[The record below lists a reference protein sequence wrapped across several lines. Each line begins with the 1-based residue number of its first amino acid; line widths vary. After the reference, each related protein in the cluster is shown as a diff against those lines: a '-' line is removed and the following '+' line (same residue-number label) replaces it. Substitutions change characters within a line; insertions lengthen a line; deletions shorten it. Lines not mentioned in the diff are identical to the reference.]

1 MSAGTQRVA
10 AIDIGTVTTRLLI
23 ADVSAEGIREV
34 ARSTDITHLGEG
46 LAASGELSAR
56 AIERVRTAIAGY
68 AATMAEL
75 GVHRIEAVATSASR
89 DASNAHE
96 FIGALAPYGVK
107 PQVIE
112 GSREAYLSF
121 LGATSQMDIER
132 VLLDD
137 IGGGSTELVYG
148 SATGPA
154 TDRRVEISMARSF
167 DIGSRRLTEAYLRS
181 DPPTITELGA
191 ARSHAVEMLRPYFD
205 ALGERPAALVSVAGT
220 ATTVV
225 SVLRE
230 MEPYDPAAVHGSI
243 VTGADV
249 SDVLETLAALP
260 LEARAR
266 VVGLHPGR
274 AGVIVAGILVL
285 ETVMA
290 LSGTDSTIVSEHDI
304 LYGILLDACSGE
316 SS

>member
-1 MSAGTQRVA
+1 MTAGVQRVA
-10 AIDIGTVTTRLLI
+10 AIDMGTVTTRLLV
-23 ADVSAEGIREV
+23 ADVSPDGIREL

-46 LAASGELSAR
+46 LAATGELSAR
-56 AIERVRTAIAGY
+56 AIERVRSAIAGY
-68 AATMAEL
+68 ASTIAGL
-75 GVHRIEAVATSASR
+75 GVDRIEAVATSASR
-89 DASNAHE
+89 DASNSGA
-96 FIGALAPYGVK
+96 FIDALAPYGIE

-121 LGATSQMDIER
+121 LGATSQMDVER

-167 DIGSRRLTEAYLRS
+167 DIGSRRLTEVYLRS
-181 DPPTITELGA
+181 DPPSITELGA
-191 ARSHAVEMLRPYFD
+191 ARSHAVEMFRPYFD
-205 ALGERPAALVSVAGT
+205 ALAERPAVLVSVAGT

-230 MEPYDPAAVHGSI
+230 MEPYDPDAVHGSI

-249 SDVLETLAALP
+249 ADVLETLAAMP
-260 LEARAR
+260 LDARAR
-266 VVGLHPGR
+266 VVGLHPER

-290 LSGTDSTIVSEHDI
+290 LAGTDSTIVSEHDI

-316 SS
+316 PS